1 MGRAIA
7 EIVAII
13 LNLAIWLLILQAVI
27 SWLVAFD
34 VINLRNRF
42 VYQISQF
49 LDAITEPILRPLRR
63 VLPRWG
69 QLDISGLVAI
79 LIIIF
84 VSLLWGNIAAPA
96 LVRLLG

>member
-1 MGRAIA
+1 MGGAIA
-7 EIVAII
+7 EIVSII

-27 SWLVAFD
+27 SWLVAFE

-42 VYQISQF
+42 VYQVSQF
-49 LDAITEPILRPLRR
+49 LDAITEPLLRPLRR

-69 QLDISGLVAI
+69 QVDISGLVAI

-84 VSLLWGNIAAPA
+84 IGLLWSRIATPA
-96 LVRLLG
+96 LIQLLG